1 MNIRIT
7 NLSRFHLRH
16 LLIVVAITA
25 CILALPGLYL
35 RIPGTLYFDSSGRA
49 HGTGLKQYYYDSGKL
64 MIDEHYS
71 SGEMTR
77 SVWYRPDGSI
87 VADVPVPAKTEPN
100 VGYYLNQNG
109 TLKAK
114 MTYRFRPSD
123 RNWVAD
129 GPCEK
134 FDADGNPIGIETY
147 RDGKLVSE

>member
-1 MNIRIT
+1 MIMRIA
-7 NLSRFHLRH
+7 NLSRFNLRH
-16 LLIVVAITA
+16 VLIFVAISA
-25 CILALPGLYL
+25 FVLALPGLYL

-49 HGTGLKQYYYDSGKL
+49 HGTGLKQYFYDSGKL
-64 MIDEHYS
+64 MIDEKYS

-77 SVWYRPDGSI
+77 SVWYRPDGSV
-87 VADVPVPAKTEPN
+87 VADVKVPAKTESF

-109 TLKAK
+109 TIKVK
-114 MTYRFRPSD
+114 MTYRFKSID
-123 RNWVAD
+123 RTWVAD